1 MKLAAGI
8 DTGGTYTDAVIY
20 DVEDHRVLCAGKALT
35 THKNLALGIENAMAQ
50 LDAGLLAS
58 VGVVSLSTT
67 LATNA
72 CVEEKGGRAGI
83 GFIGAD
89 KQVVAESGKKYGL
102 PPASDIVFAQS
113 KVNFDGSIVQD
124 ADYAAFAEE
133 MLRTFPDAQ
142 ALCVVALN
150 AMHNQAIQE
159 KKARDELK
167 KRSDIP
173 VICGYELFSDLNCLQ
188 RGASLL
194 LNARLIPVI
203 ARFLEAIKSTLK
215 RYGVEAPVVI
225 VRSDGSL
232 MSEHFT
238 CVRPVE
244 TLLCGPAA
252 SVIGAVQLTGE
263 QNAVIVDMG
272 GTTTDIAL
280 VTKGVP
286 KRVDNGV
293 QVGRWKT
300 FVKGLFVDTFGLGG
314 DSAVHYREGSV
325 FLEEKRVIPL
335 CILAKEY
342 PQVRVRMQQLIDS
355 EEKSFDFD
363 YEFLVL
369 MDESAQDNEDFTPQ
383 ERELCAWLQDGP
395 KMLRDVVRHFAL
407 STFLV
412 ERQVLAR
419 LVREGIIL
427 RSGLT
432 PTDVM
437 HLRGDFKAHDVR
449 AAQLGVQLMAGY
461 LHTTPQKLCKDVY
474 DAVCKK
480 LYCNIVRILL
490 QQEIPSLRTETLPAA
505 VQSMIEMS
513 YDDALAGDPICR
525 IRFQTPAALV
535 GIGAPV
541 HIFLDRVAELLH
553 TRAVLPPYAHV
564 ANAVGAACGNVIA
577 YGQADVRASQL
588 HGKPCFVVYGGEAV
602 RYFDELEEARGYAE
616 TAAAEQARTQAE
628 LHGARGK
635 VTVEVEFAADYA
647 KAQDT
652 GSMFVEAA
660 AQARAFGKIF

>member
-1 MKLAAGI
+1 
-8 DTGGTYTDAVIY
+8 
-20 DVEDHRVLCAGKALT
+20 
-35 THKNLALGIENAMAQ
+35 
-50 LDAGLLAS
+50 
-58 VGVVSLSTT
+58 
-67 LATNA
+67 
-72 CVEEKGGRAGI
+72 
-83 GFIGAD
+83 
-89 KQVVAESGKKYGL
+89 
-102 PPASDIVFAQS
+102 
-113 KVNFDGSIVQD
+113 
-124 ADYAAFAEE
+124 
-133 MLRTFPDAQ
+133 
-142 ALCVVALN
+142 
-150 AMHNQAIQE
+150 
-159 KKARDELK
+159 
-167 KRSDIP
+167 
-173 VICGYELFSDLNCLQ
+173 
-188 RGASLL
+188 
-194 LNARLIPVI
+194 
-203 ARFLEAIKSTLK
+203 
-215 RYGVEAPVVI
+215 
-225 VRSDGSL
+225 
-232 MSEHFT
+232 
-238 CVRPVE
+238 
-244 TLLCGPAA
+244 
-252 SVIGAVQLTGE
+252 
-263 QNAVIVDMG
+263 
-272 GTTTDIAL
+272 
-280 VTKGVP
+280 
-286 KRVDNGV
+286 
-293 QVGRWKT
+293 
-300 FVKGLFVDTFGLGG
+300 
-314 DSAVHYREGSV
+314 
-325 FLEEKRVIPL
+325 
-335 CILAKEY
+335 
-342 PQVRVRMQQLIDS
+342 
-355 EEKSFDFD
+355 
-363 YEFLVL
+363 
-369 MDESAQDNEDFTPQ
+369 
-383 ERELCAWLQDGP
+383 
-395 KMLRDVVRHFAL
+395 MLRDVVRHFAL

-461 LHTTPQKLCKDVY
+461 LHTTPQKLCDDVY

-577 YGQADVRASQL
+577 YGQADVRASKL
-588 HGKPCFVVYGGEAV
+588 NGKPCFVVYGGEAV